1 MIKAVFFDLDDTLLW
16 DKKSVATAFRK
27 TCERAADTYEIDPI
41 ELEEAVRAEAR
52 SLYASYETYE
62 HTKMIGINPF
72 EGLWGTFDDAG
83 ESFQK
88 MKEIVPKYR
97 QKAWT
102 NGLSRMGIE
111 DAELGSLLADLFIE
125 ERKKSPFIYE
135 ETFSVLDQLK
145 GNYQL
150 VLITNG
156 SPSLQQTKLEI
167 TPEIAPY
174 FDHIIISGGFGVG
187 KPDRRIFD
195 HVLRLTD
202 LQPNEA
208 LMVGDNLMT
217 DILGASYVGIP
228 SVWINREN
236 AKLHED
242 AVKPTYEIENLEE
255 LFQIIKDRNAK

>member
-1 MIKAVFFDLDDTLLW
+1 MVKAIFFDLDDTLLW

-27 TCERAADTYEIDPI
+27 TCERAADTYEVDPS
-41 ELEEAVRAEAR
+41 ELEEAVRVAAR
-52 SLYASYETYE
+52 ELYATYETYE
-62 HTKMIGINPF
+62 FTKMIGINPF

-88 MKEIVPKYR
+88 MKEIVPAYR
-97 QKAWT
+97 RNAWT
-102 NGLSRMGIE
+102 NGLSKMGIE
-111 DAELGSLLADLFIE
+111 DVELGSTLANLFIE

-135 ETFSVLDQLK
+135 ETFAVLDQLK
-145 GNYQL
+145 ENYKL

-174 FDHIIISGGFGVG
+174 FEHIIISGGFGVG
-187 KPDRRIFD
+187 KPNRTIFD
-195 HVLRLTD
+195 HALALSDV
-202 LQPNEA
+202 QPAEA

-228 SVWINREN
+228 SVWINRDN
-236 AKLHED
+236 HEIGED
-242 AVKPTYEIENLEE
+242 IIKPTYEIKNLEE
-255 LFQIIKDRNAK
+255 LFSILDGK